1 MLKSM
6 MAAAGMLALVV
17 PAGAEGLVVAYPHP
31 YTLFQRDS
39 STEGVIRVRG
49 AFPTAARP
57 EKIEAR
63 FRGGPWLTLDANPS
77 GGSFVGSI
85 PAALGEGALELRS
98 VGGSGATL
106 TASVEPVAVGD
117 LFLVAG
123 QSNADGRG
131 AAMVKLDPANPCLGY
146 KFRRGAWSR
155 GDDPSAND
163 EDTASPWPLALN
175 QLIPEEKVPMGF
187 IAAAVGSTVAK
198 QWRHVDGAT
207 AAKAWSPGGMFA
219 RASEMVRQATDGGMK
234 IRAVLYHQGENDL
247 SHHNNLSVL
256 GDYAQYKAN
265 LHAVVDSFWDAYNV
279 PVLVGQI
286 TNLGG
291 DRQRNDNVRRAQQ
304 ELWAE
309 HPHALPGAVTYDI
322 PPTDGV
328 HYREVANMRA
338 YAGRWAAAILAG
350 VYGRRDMAGPKL
362 LGLRRE
368 GAREFVL
375 SYDQPMALKTWDG
388 RAGVKAEGFRF
399 LAEGQVLA
407 DAAVVSTEVRGKT
420 VVVELNLDMPATLRV
435 DYGSGS
441 DGQGKATLRSAA
453 SGLPAPMLFGR
464 SAPPP
469 KATSFT
475 PVPPGTPCRWPA
487 TEKFSGELSK
497 RHQLAAL
504 IKDVKEA
511 K

>member
-6 MAAAGMLALVV
+6 MVAAGMLALVV

-39 STEGVIRVRG
+39 STEGVIRVCG
-49 AFPTAARP
+49 AFPTTGRP

-63 FRGGPWLTLDANPS
+63 FRGGPWLTLDANPKD
-77 GGSFVGSI
+77 GAFVGSI
-85 PAALGEGALELRS
+85 SAMVGEGALELRS
-98 VGGSGATL
+98 VGGPVL

-146 KFRRGAWSR
+146 KFRRGVWSK
-155 GDDPSAND
+155 GGDPSAND

-175 QLIPEEKVPMGF
+175 QLIPDQKVPMGF

-198 QWRHVDGAT
+198 QWRSDEGAT
-207 AAKAWSPGGMFA
+207 AANAWKPGGMFA

-265 LHAVVDSFWDAYNV
+265 LHAVVDSFWDAYKA

-328 HYREVANMRA
+328 HYREAANMRA

-388 RAGVKAEGFRF
+388 RTGVKAEGFRF
-399 LAEGQVLA
+399 MDGDQVLA
-407 DAAVVSTEVRGKT
+407 DVAVVATELRGKDVT
-420 VVVELNLDMPATLRV
+420 VELNRDMPATLQV

-453 SGLPAPMLFGR
+453 SCLPAPMLFGLE
-464 SAPPP
+464 A
-469 KATSFT
+469 
-475 PVPPGTPCRWPA
+475 
-487 TEKFSGELSK
+487 
-497 RHQLAAL
+497 
-504 IKDVKEA
+504 KEA
-511 K
+511 R